1 MMHSRYQYCY
11 HRPQRHRL
19 AVSALAQT
27 MLKAVALG
35 SCVLALPATH
45 ADEVEFNGAF
55 LPEGS
60 RSLDLAVYQKGNP
73 VMPGTYR
80 ADIALNG
87 ELRNRQDIQIHANDD
102 GSNPVVCVSRKLLE
116 LLGVDLARLAPEA
129 TALLEA
135 DNCADLSKLIENAT
149 AKFVP
154 ESQQVDISIPQISL
168 RRNAR
173 GYVSP
178 ELWDS
183 GVTSGML
190 GYSFNS
196 NHSKSGDS
204 NFNSA
209 YLGLDG
215 GFNVGGWRL
224 RHKGALSWQQAGG
237 SHYQVLDTYLR
248 RDITALKSQL
258 TLGDSNTSGEIF
270 DTQSFRGVQLASDD
284 RMLPNSLRGYAPVV
298 RGIARTSAR
307 VTIRQAGN
315 ILLETTVAPGAFV
328 IDDLYATG
336 YGGDLNVT
344 VSEADGSEQRF
355 VVPYAAVTQLLR
367 PGALR
372 FGATAGVT
380 RNNYLSE
387 QAGFVQGTV
396 QYGLNN
402 SMTAYGGT
410 QASADYLALLGG
422 MAFATPIGA
431 MSVDMSHAQTA
442 LAAGKTK
449 GQSMRVSY
457 NKNVLS
463 TGSNF
468 SVAAYRFSTS
478 GYLDFANAMQM
489 LDAEKKGDATS
500 MLDRPRNRLSLTA
513 DQSLGEWGNLSIS
526 GYTQNYWN
534 RPGQDLQYQL
544 NYNKQVGRVSY
555 SISANRGRML
565 SGGMENRLLLSMN
578 LPLGS
583 NASANVPQIA
593 AQLSRNTDGRY
604 SQLATISGTAGEE
617 RQYGYGASVSRDG
630 ASGTGSGTLNGQY
643 TGSRAFMGASI
654 GRGKDYTSAS
664 FTMSGSVVA
673 HPGGVTL
680 SPHRGETMAVVHAP
694 GAAGARVAGYPG
706 LRLDAS
712 GNAVVPYLRPY
723 ELNEVAIDPQG
734 TSMDVELRETSQQ
747 VAPRDGAVVF
757 LKYGTSTG
765 RAILFQVR
773 LAGGGVL
780 PFGATVKDEQGQA
793 VGMVGQDGQLYARLQ
808 ENSRQ
813 LSISW
818 GGRAHERCSMPIAAS
833 LLQGE
838 RAKLQQVDAVCVPEL
853 INAKAA
859 PDEERS
865 AELLGGT
872 YSVDIFVNGQRMER
886 RDVAFMPVPGEK
898 RPSPCMSTVDLQ
910 EYGVQLSK
918 EQLLLPCQQV
928 LSSISGAS
936 WRHDAAAQRLDL
948 QVPAALLAAR
958 APRHGLQLAA
968 ATIQQEDTGVKITQK
983 RKP

>member
-1 MMHSRYQYCY
+1 M
-11 HRPQRHRL
+11 PGPG
-19 AVSALAQT
+19 VNALVGSVV
-27 MLKAVALG
+27 KAVAFS
-35 SCVLALPATH
+35 SCALVMPAAH
-45 ADEVEFNGAF
+45 ADQVEFNGAF
-55 LPEGS
+55 LPAGS
-60 RSLDLAVYQKGNP
+60 RSLDLAAYQNGNP
-73 VMPGTYR
+73 VLPGTYR

-87 ELRNRQDIQIHANDD
+87 QLKNRQDIRIHANDD
-102 GSNPVVCVSRKLLE
+102 GSHPVVCVSRKLLE
-116 LLGVDLARLAPEA
+116 LLGVDMTRLSPQA

-135 DNCADLSKLIENAT
+135 DNCAELGKLIENAT

-154 ESQQVDISIPQISL
+154 ESQQVDISIPQIAL
-168 RRNAR
+168 RRDAR

-196 NHSKSGDS
+196 NHNKSGDS
-204 NFNSA
+204 AFNSA

-215 GFNVGGWRL
+215 GFNLGAWRL
-224 RHKGALSWQQAGG
+224 RHKSALSWQQAGG

-248 RDITALKSQL
+248 RDITSLKSQL
-258 TLGDSNTSGEIF
+258 TLGDANTSGEIF

-367 PGALR
+367 PGTLR

-380 RNNYLSE
+380 RNNYLSQ
-387 QAGFVQGTV
+387 QAGFMQGTV

-402 SMTAYGGT
+402 SLTGYGGV
-410 QASADYLALLGG
+410 QASADYFSLLGG

-431 MSVDMSHAQTA
+431 MSVDLSHAQTA
-442 LAAGKTK
+442 LDAEKAK

-457 NKNVLS
+457 SKNILS

-468 SVAAYRFSTS
+468 SMAAYRFSTS
-478 GYLDFANAMQM
+478 GYLDFANAMQA
-489 LDAEKKGDATS
+489 LDAERQGYATT

-513 DQSLGEWGNLSIS
+513 DQSLGEWGNLSVS

-534 RPGQDLQYQL
+534 REGQDLQYQL
-544 NYNKQVGRVSY
+544 SYNKRVGRISY
-555 SISANRGRML
+555 GISANRGKTS
-565 SGGMENRLLLSMN
+565 SGVMENRLLLSVN

-583 NASANVPQIA
+583 SASVDMPHVS
-593 AQLSRNTDGRY
+593 AQLERNADGRY
-604 SQLATISGTAGEE
+604 SQLATVSGTAGEE
-617 RQYGYGASVSRDG
+617 RQFGYGASVSRDG
-630 ASGTGSGTLNGQY
+630 SSGSSSGTLSGQY
-643 TGSRAFMGASI
+643 TGARTFIGASI
-654 GRGKDYTSAS
+654 GRGQDYTSAS
-664 FTMSGSVVA
+664 FNMSGSVVA

-680 SPHRGETMAVVHAP
+680 SPHRGDTMAVVHAP

-723 ELNEVAIDPQG
+723 ELNDVAIDPVG
-734 TSMDVELRETSQQ
+734 SSMDVEMRETSQQ

-757 LKYGTSTG
+757 LKYSTSTG

-773 LAGGGVL
+773 LAGGDVL
-780 PFGATVKDEQGQA
+780 PFGATVKDEQGQS

-818 GGRAHERCSMPIAAS
+818 GSRAHERCSLPVPAS

-838 RAKLQQVDAVCVPEL
+838 GGQLQQADAVCVPEL

-859 PDEERS
+859 PAEERS
-865 AELLGGT
+865 ADLLGGT

-886 RDVAFMPVPGEK
+886 RDVAFLPMPGGQDA
-898 RPSPCMSTVDLQ
+898 SPCMSTVDLQ
-910 EYGVQLSK
+910 AYGVQLSK
-918 EQLLLPCQQV
+918 EQLLQPCQLV
-928 LSSISGAS
+928 LQSIPGAS
-936 WRHDAAAQRLDL
+936 WSHEAAVQRLDL
-948 QVPAALLAAR
+948 QVPPAFLAALVPRQDLQVAAAR
-958 APRHGLQLAA
+958 KY
-968 ATIQQEDTGVKITQK
+968 EDTALKINPK

>member
-1 MMHSRYQYCY
+1 MHSRYQYCC

-45 ADEVEFNGAF
+45 AGEVEFNSAF

-87 ELRNRQDIQIHANDD
+87 QLKNRQDIRIHANDD

-116 LLGVDLARLAPEA
+116 LLGVDLTRLSPEA

-135 DNCADLSKLIENAT
+135 GNCADLSKLIENAT

-154 ESQQVDISIPQISL
+154 ESQQVDIGIPQISL

-196 NHSKSGDS
+196 NHSKSGDN

-215 GFNVGGWRL
+215 GLNLGAWRL

-248 RDITALKSQL
+248 RDIIALKSQL
-258 TLGDSNTSGEIF
+258 TLGDANTSGEIF
-270 DTQSFRGVQLASDD
+270 DTQSFRGMQLASDD

-344 VSEADGSEQRF
+344 VAEADGSEQRF
-355 VVPYAAVTQLLR
+355 VVPYAAVTHLLR
-367 PGALR
+367 PGTVR

-380 RNNYLSE
+380 RNSYLSE
-387 QAGFVQGTV
+387 QAHFLQGTV
-396 QYGLNN
+396 QYGLSN
-402 SMTAYGGT
+402 SMTGYGGA
-410 QASADYLALLGG
+410 QASTDYLALLGG

-431 MSVDMSHAQTA
+431 MSVDVSHAQTA
-442 LAAGKTK
+442 LAASKAK

-457 NKNVLS
+457 SKNILS

-478 GYLDFANAMQM
+478 GYLDFANAMQV

-544 NYNKQVGRVSY
+544 SYNKRVGRISY
-555 SISANRGRML
+555 GISANRGRIS

-583 NASANVPQIA
+583 SASMDAPQMT
-593 AQLSRNTDGRY
+593 AQLSRNADGRY
-604 SQLATISGTAGEE
+604 SQLATVSGTAGDE

-630 ASGTGSGTLNGQY
+630 ASGTGSGTLSGQY
-643 TGSRAFMGASI
+643 TGARTFLGASI
-654 GRGKDYTSAS
+654 GRGQDYTSAS
-664 FTMSGSVVA
+664 FNMSGSVVA

-680 SPHRGETMAVVHAP
+680 SPHRGDTLAVVHAP

-723 ELNEVAIDPQG
+723 ELNEVAIDPAG
-734 TSMDVELRETSQQ
+734 SSMDVELRETSQQ

-780 PFGATVKDEQGQA
+780 PFGASVKDEQGQA

-818 GGRAHERCSMPIAAS
+818 GSKAHERCSMPIAAS

-838 RAKLQQVDAVCVPEL
+838 GGKLQHADAVCVPEL

-859 PDEERS
+859 PGEERR

-872 YSVDIFVNGQRMER
+872 YSVEIFVNGQRMER
-886 RDVAFMPVPGEK
+886 REVAFLPAAGEQ

-910 EYGVQLSK
+910 AYGVQLSQ

-928 LSSISGAS
+928 LASIPGAS
-936 WRHDAAAQRLDL
+936 WRHEAAVQRLDL
-948 QVPAALLAAR
+948 QVPASSLVAR
-958 APRHGLQLAA
+958 SPRQGLRLSA
-968 ATIQQEDTGVKITQK
+968 ATMRQEGAGVNIAQK
-983 RKP
+983 RTP

>member
-1 MMHSRYQYCY
+1 M
-11 HRPQRHRL
+11 P
-19 AVSALAQT
+19 
-27 MLKAVALG
+27 VA
-35 SCVLALPATH
+35 H
-45 ADEVEFNGAF
+45 ADQVEFNGAF
-55 LPEGS
+55 LPAGS
-60 RSLDLAVYQKGNP
+60 RSLDLVAYQNGNP
-73 VMPGTYR
+73 VLPGTYR

-87 ELRNRQDIQIHANDD
+87 QLKNRQDIKIHANDD
-102 GSNPVVCVSRKLLE
+102 GSHPVVCVSRRLLE
-116 LLGVDLARLAPEA
+116 LLGVDMARLSPEA

-135 DNCADLSKLIENAT
+135 GNCADLSKLIENAT

-168 RRNAR
+168 RRDAR

-190 GYSFNS
+190 GYNFNS
-196 NHSKSGDS
+196 NHNKSGDS
-204 NFNSA
+204 AFNSA

-215 GFNVGGWRL
+215 GFNLGAWRL

-237 SHYQVLDTYLR
+237 SRYQVLDTYLR
-248 RDITALKSQL
+248 RDVTSLKSQL

-367 PGALR
+367 PGTLR

-380 RNNYLSE
+380 RNNHLSQ
-387 QAGFVQGTV
+387 QAGFLQGTV

-402 SMTAYGGT
+402 SLTGYGGV
-410 QASADYLALLGG
+410 QASADYLSLLGG

-431 MSVDMSHAQTA
+431 MSVDLSHAQTDLDA
-442 LAAGKTK
+442 EKAK
-449 GQSMRVSY
+449 GQSMRMSY
-457 NKNVLS
+457 SKNILS

-468 SVAAYRFSTS
+468 SMAAYRFSTS
-478 GYLDFANAMQM
+478 GYLDFANAMQA
-489 LDAEKKGDATS
+489 LDTERQGYPTT

-513 DQSLGEWGNLSIS
+513 DQSLGEWGNVSIS

-534 RPGQDLQYQL
+534 REGQDLQYQL
-544 NYNKQVGRVSY
+544 SYNKRVGRISY
-555 SISANRGRML
+555 GISANRGRTS
-565 SGGMENRLLLSMN
+565 SGGMENRLLLSVN

-583 NASANVPQIA
+583 SASVDMPYMS
-593 AQLSRNTDGRY
+593 AQLERNADGRY
-604 SQLATISGTAGEE
+604 SQLATVSGTAGEE
-617 RQYGYGASVSRDG
+617 RQFGYGASVSRDG
-630 ASGTGSGTLNGQY
+630 SSGSSSGTLSGQY
-643 TGSRAFMGASI
+643 TGARTFVGASV

-664 FTMSGSVVA
+664 FNMSGSVVA

-680 SPHRGETMAVVHAP
+680 SPHRGDTMAVVHAP
-694 GAAGARVAGYPG
+694 GAAGATVAGYPG

-723 ELNEVAIDPQG
+723 ELNEVAIDPVG
-734 TSMDVELRETSQQ
+734 SSMDVEMRETSQQ

-757 LKYGTSTG
+757 LKYSTSTG
-765 RAILFQVR
+765 RAVLFQVR
-773 LAGGGVL
+773 LAGGDVL
-780 PFGATVKDEQGQA
+780 PFGATVKDEQGQS
-793 VGMVGQDGQLYARLQ
+793 VGMVGQNGQLYARLQ
-808 ENSRQ
+808 ETSRQ

-818 GGRAHERCSMPIAAS
+818 GGRAHERCSLPVPAS
-833 LLQGE
+833 LMQGE
-838 RAKLQQVDAVCVPEL
+838 GGQLQQAEAVCVPEL
-853 INAKAA
+853 INAKAPPA
-859 PDEERS
+859 EERS
-865 AELLGGT
+865 ADLQGGT

-886 RDVAFMPVPGEK
+886 REVAFLPVAGGQDA
-898 RPSPCMSTVDLQ
+898 SPCMSTVDLQ
-910 EYGVQLSK
+910 AYGVQLSK
-918 EQLLLPCQQV
+918 EQLLQPCQLV
-928 LSSISGAS
+928 LQSIPGAS
-936 WRHDAAAQRLDL
+936 WSHEAAVQRLDL
-948 QVPAALLAAR
+948 QVPPAFMAALVPRQDLQVAAAR
-958 APRHGLQLAA
+958 KYEETAL
-968 ATIQQEDTGVKITQK
+968 KINQK

>member
-1 MMHSRYQYCY
+1 MHSRYQYCS

-19 AVSALAQT
+19 AVSTLAQT

-35 SCVLALPATH
+35 SCVLGLPATQ
-45 ADEVEFNGAF
+45 AAEVEFNGAF

-73 VMPGTYR
+73 VRPGTYR

-87 ELRNRQDIQIHANDD
+87 QLKNRQDIQIHANDD

-116 LLGVDLARLAPEA
+116 LLGVDLIRLSPES

-135 DNCADLSKLIENAT
+135 GNCADLSKLIENAT

-183 GVTSGML
+183 GVMSGML

-196 NHSKSGDS
+196 NHSKSGDN
-204 NFNSA
+204 NFNSV

-215 GFNVGGWRL
+215 GLNIGAWRL

-237 SHYQVLDTYLR
+237 SSYQVLDTYLR
-248 RDITALKSQL
+248 RDIIALKSQL
-258 TLGDSNTSGEIF
+258 TLGEANTSGEIF

-336 YGGDLNVT
+336 YGGDLSVT

-367 PGALR
+367 PGTVR

-380 RNNYLSE
+380 RNSYLSQ
-387 QAGFVQGTV
+387 QARFLQGTV
-396 QYGLNN
+396 QYGLSN
-402 SMTAYGGT
+402 SMTGYGGA
-410 QASADYLALLGG
+410 QASTDYLALLGG

-431 MSVDMSHAQTA
+431 MSVDVSHAQTA
-442 LAAGKTK
+442 LAASKAK

-457 NKNVLS
+457 SKNILS

-468 SVAAYRFSTS
+468 SMAAYRFSTS
-478 GYLDFANAMQM
+478 GYLDFANAMQV
-489 LDAEKKGDATS
+489 LDAEQKGYATS
-500 MLDRPRNRLSLTA
+500 VLERPRNRLSLTA

-526 GYTQNYWN
+526 GYAQNYWN
-534 RPGQDLQYQL
+534 RSGQDLQYQFS
-544 NYNKQVGRVSY
+544 YNKRLGQVGFGV
-555 SISANRGRML
+555 SANRGRM
-565 SGGMENRLLLSMN
+565 SYGGMENRLLLSVS
-578 LPLGS
+578 LPLGGNS
-583 NASANVPQIA
+583 SLDAPQMS
-593 AQLSRNTDGRY
+593 AQLARNADGRY
-604 SQLATISGTAGEE
+604 SQLATISGTAGDE

-630 ASGTGSGTLNGQY
+630 ASGTSSGTLNGQY
-643 TGSRAFMGASI
+643 TGARAFMGASI
-654 GRGKDYTSAS
+654 GRGKDYTGAS
-664 FTMSGSVVA
+664 LNMSGSVVA

-680 SPHRGETMAVVHAP
+680 SPHRGETMAVIHAP

-706 LRLDAS
+706 LRLDAG

-723 ELNEVAIDPQG
+723 ELNEVAIDPVG
-734 TSMDVELRETSQQ
+734 SSMDVELRETSQQ

-757 LKYGTSTG
+757 LKYGTNTG
-765 RAILFQVR
+765 RAVLFHVR

-780 PFGATVKDEQGQA
+780 PFGAAVKDEQGQA

-808 ENSRQ
+808 ENSRS
-813 LSISW
+813 LSVSW
-818 GGRAHERCSMPIAAS
+818 GGRTHERCSLPVPAS
-833 LLQGE
+833 VMQGE
-838 RAKLQQVDAVCVPEL
+838 GGKLQQAEAVCVPDKMM
-853 INAKAA
+853 ATAQAGAA
-859 PDEERS
+859 AR
-865 AELLGGT
+865 AELVPGA
-872 YSVDIFVNGQRMER
+872 YQVDIFLNGKRMER
-886 RDVAFMPVPGEK
+886 REVAFLADAGSQSV
-898 RPSPCMSTVDLQ
+898 SPCMSNVDLR
-910 EYGVQLSK
+910 EYGIPLSK
-918 EQLLLPCQQV
+918 EQLLLPCQAV
-928 LSSISGAS
+928 LSSIPGAS
-936 WRHDAAAQRLDL
+936 WTYESKASRLDL
-948 QVPAALLAAR
+948 QVPHGVLATRAADRSAPLAAV
-958 APRHGLQLAA
+958 AA
-968 ATIQQEDTGVKITQK
+968 KAGAGRE
-983 RKP
+983 RR

>member
-1 MMHSRYQYCY
+1 M
-11 HRPQRHRL
+11 PL
-19 AVSALAQT
+19 AY
-27 MLKAVALG
+27 
-35 SCVLALPATH
+35 
-45 ADEVEFNGAF
+45 ADEVEFNSAF

-60 RSLDLAVYQKGNP
+60 RGLDLAVYQKGNP
-73 VMPGTYR
+73 VLPGTYR
-80 ADIALNG
+80 ADVVLNG
-87 ELRNRQDIQIHANDD
+87 QLKRRQDIQVRANDD
-102 GSNPVVCVSRKLLE
+102 GSHPVVCVSRKLLE
-116 LLGVDLARLAPEA
+116 LLGVDLAHLAPEA
-129 TALLEA
+129 TALLA
-135 DNCADLSKLIENAT
+135 AGNCAELSKLIENAT
-149 AKFVP
+149 ARFVP

-168 RRNAR
+168 RRDAR

-190 GYSFNS
+190 GYNFSS
-196 NHSKSGDS
+196 NHSKSRDS
-204 NFNSA
+204 ASSSA

-215 GFNVGGWRL
+215 GFNLGAWRL
-224 RHKGALSWQQAGG
+224 RHTGALSWRQAGG

-258 TLGDSNTSGEIF
+258 TLGDANTSGELF

-367 PGALR
+367 PGTVR

-387 QAGFVQGTV
+387 QANFLQGSV
-396 QYGLNN
+396 QYGLSN
-402 SMTAYGGT
+402 SMTGYGGV
-410 QASADYLALLGG
+410 QASTDYLSLLGG

-431 MSVDMSHAQTA
+431 MSVDLSHAQA
-442 LAAGKTK
+442 ELAASKTK
-449 GQSMRVSY
+449 GQSMRLSY
-457 NKNVLS
+457 NKNILS

-468 SVAAYRFSTS
+468 SMAAYRFSTS
-478 GYLDFANAMQM
+478 GYLDFANAMQVI
-489 LDAEKKGDATS
+489 DAEKKGYAS
-500 MLDRPRNRLSLTA
+500 SVLDRPRNRLSLTA

-534 RPGQDLQYQL
+534 REGQDLQYQFS
-544 NYNKQVGRVSY
+544 YNQRLGRVSY
-555 SISANRGRML
+555 GISANRGRT
-565 SGGMENRLLLSMN
+565 SYGGMENRLLLSVN
-578 LPLGS
+578 LPLGGNGS
-583 NASANVPQIA
+583 IDVPQVS
-593 AQLSRNTDGRY
+593 AQLSRNADGRY

-630 ASGTGSGTLNGQY
+630 ASGGSSGTLNGQY
-643 TGSRAFMGASI
+643 TGARAFVGGTL
-654 GRGKDYTSAS
+654 GRGQDYSSAS
-664 FTMSGSVVA
+664 FNMSGSVVA

-680 SPHRGETMAVVHAP
+680 SPHRSDTMAVVHAP
-694 GAAGARVAGYPG
+694 GAAGAKVAGYPG

-723 ELNEVAIDPQG
+723 ELNEVAIDPAG
-734 TSMDVELRETSQQ
+734 SSMAVEMRETSQQ

-757 LKYGTSTG
+757 LKYATSTG
-765 RAILFQVR
+765 RAVLFHVR
-773 LAGGGVL
+773 LTGGGAL
-780 PFGATVKDEQGQA
+780 PFGATVKDELGQA

-818 GGRAHERCSMPIAAS
+818 GGKAQERCTVPIAAS
-833 LLQGE
+833 LLQGDGGT
-838 RAKLQQVDAVCVPEL
+838 LQQADAVCVPDL
-853 INAKAA
+853 INVKAA
-859 PDEERS
+859 PDDERS
-865 AELLGGT
+865 AELLDGT

-886 RDVAFMPVPGEK
+886 RDVAFMPAAGEP

-910 EYGVQLSK
+910 EYGVRLSK

-928 LSSISGAS
+928 LAAIPGAS
-936 WRHDAAAQRLDL
+936 WRHEAAVQRLDL
-948 QVPAALLAAR
+948 QVPAASLVAP
-958 APRHGLQLAA
+958 APRQAMQLAA
-968 ATIQQEDTGVKITQK
+968 ARKYDETAMKLTQK

>member
-1 MMHSRYQYCY
+1 MHSRVQIRY
-11 HRPQRHRL
+11 HRPPHHRL
-19 AVSALAQT
+19 AVSALTKA
-27 MLKAVALG
+27 MLKAIALS

-45 ADEVEFNGAF
+45 ADEVEFNNAF

-73 VMPGTYR
+73 VLPGTYR

-87 ELRNRQDIQIHANDD
+87 QLKNREDIQIHANDD

-116 LLGVDLARLAPEA
+116 LLGVDLARLSPEA
-129 TALLEA
+129 SALLDA
-135 DNCADLSKLIENAT
+135 GNCAELGKLIENAT

-168 RRNAR
+168 RRDAR

-190 GYSFNS
+190 GYNFNS
-196 NHSKSGDS
+196 NHSKSGDAA
-204 NFNSA
+204 FNSA

-215 GFNVGGWRL
+215 GFNLGAWRL
-224 RHKGALSWQQAGG
+224 RHKGALNWQQAGG

-248 RDITALKSQL
+248 RDITVLKSQL
-258 TLGDSNTSGEIF
+258 TLGDANTSGEIF
-270 DTQSFRGVQLASDD
+270 DTQSFRGVQLASDE

-367 PGALR
+367 PGTLR

-380 RNNYLSE
+380 RNNFLSQ
-387 QAGFVQGTV
+387 QARFLQGTV
-396 QYGLNN
+396 QYGLSNN
-402 SMTAYGGT
+402 MTGYGGA

-431 MSVDMSHAQTA
+431 ISVDVSHAQTD
-442 LAAGKTK
+442 LAASKAK

-457 NKNVLS
+457 NKNILS

-468 SVAAYRFSTS
+468 SMAAYRFSTS

-489 LDAEKKGDATS
+489 LDAEKKGYATS

-526 GYTQNYWN
+526 GYAQNYWN
-534 RPGQDLQYQL
+534 RSGQDLQYQFS
-544 NYNKQVGRVSY
+544 YNKRVGRISY
-555 SISANRGRML
+555 GISANRGRM
-565 SGGMENRLLLSMN
+565 SYGGMENRLLLSVN

-583 NASANVPQIA
+583 SATVDVPQMS
-593 AQLSRNTDGRY
+593 AQLSRNADGRY
-604 SQLATISGTAGEE
+604 SQLATVSGTAGEE

-630 ASGTGSGTLNGQY
+630 ASGASSGTLNGQY
-643 TGSRAFMGASI
+643 TGARAFVGASI
-654 GRGKDYTSAS
+654 GRGQNYTSAS
-664 FTMSGSVVA
+664 FNMSGSVVA

-694 GAAGARVAGYPG
+694 GAVGARVAGYPG

-712 GNAVVPYLRPY
+712 GNAIVPYLRPY
-723 ELNEVAIDPQG
+723 ELNEVAIDPVG
-734 TSMDVELRETSQQ
+734 SSMDVEMRETSQQ

-773 LAGGGVL
+773 LAGGDVL
-780 PFGATVKDEQGQA
+780 PFGATVKDEKGQS
-793 VGMVGQDGQLYARLQ
+793 VGMVGQDGQLYARVQ

-818 GGRAHERCSMPIAAS
+818 GGKAHQRCSMAIAAS

-838 RAKLQQVDAVCVPEL
+838 GGKLQQADAVCVPEL

-859 PDEERS
+859 PSEERS
-865 AELLGGT
+865 TELLGGT
-872 YSVDIFVNGQRMER
+872 YPVDIFVNGQRMER
-886 RDVAFMPVPGEK
+886 RDVAFMPVAGEQ

-910 EYGVQLSK
+910 EYGVQLSS

-928 LSSISGAS
+928 LASIPGAS
-936 WRHDAAAQRLDL
+936 WRHDATVQRLDL
-948 QVPAALLAAR
+948 QVPAAALAAR
-958 APRHGLQLAA
+958 APRPDLQLAA
-968 ATIQQEDTGVKITQK
+968 AAKNIIKK
-983 RKP
+983 AAP

>member
-1 MMHSRYQYCY
+1 MHSRFKIRY
-11 HRPQRHRL
+11 HGPRRHRL
-19 AVSALAQT
+19 ASAVAQT
-27 MLKAVALG
+27 MFKAVALG
-35 SCVLALPATH
+35 SCVLAMPAAH
-45 ADEVEFNGAF
+45 AGEVEFNGAF

-60 RSLDLAVYQKGNP
+60 RSLDLAAYQKGNP

-87 ELRNRQDIQIHANDD
+87 QLKNRQDILIHANDD
-102 GSNPVVCVSRKLLE
+102 GSNPVVCISRKLLE
-116 LLGVDLARLAPEA
+116 LLGVDMARLSAEA

-135 DNCADLSKLIENAT
+135 GNCAELGKLIENAT
-149 AKFVP
+149 AKFVL
-154 ESQQVDISIPQISL
+154 ESQLVDISIPQISL
-168 RRNAR
+168 RRDAR

-196 NHSKSGDS
+196 NHNKSGDTT
-204 NFNSA
+204 FNSA

-215 GFNVGGWRL
+215 GFNLGAWRL
-224 RHKGALSWQQAGG
+224 RHKGALSWQQSGG

-248 RDITALKSQL
+248 RDITSLKSQL
-258 TLGDSNTSGEIF
+258 TLGDANTSGEIF

-315 ILLETTVAPGAFV
+315 ILLETMVAPGAFV

-367 PGALR
+367 PGTVR

-380 RNNYLSE
+380 RNNYLSQ
-387 QAGFVQGTV
+387 QASFLQGTV

-402 SMTAYGGT
+402 SMTGYGGA
-410 QASADYLALLGG
+410 QASAHYLSLLGG
-422 MAFATPIGA
+422 LAFATPIGA
-431 MSVDMSHAQTA
+431 MSVDLSHAQTA
-442 LAAGKTK
+442 LAAEKAK

-457 NKNVLS
+457 SKNILS

-468 SVAAYRFSTS
+468 SMAAYRFSTS
-478 GYLDFANAMQM
+478 GYLDFANAMQL
-489 LDAEKKGDATS
+489 LDAEKQSHATS

-513 DQSLGEWGNLSIS
+513 DQSLGEWGNLSVS

-534 RPGQDLQYQL
+534 REGQDLQYQFS
-544 NYNKQVGRVSY
+544 YNKRVGRISY
-555 SISANRGRML
+555 GISANRGRMS
-565 SGGMENRLLLSMN
+565 SGGMENRLLLSVN

-583 NASANVPQIA
+583 STSMDVPQMT
-593 AQLSRNTDGRY
+593 AQLSRNADGRY
-604 SQLATISGTAGEE
+604 NQLATVSGTAGDE
-617 RQYGYGASVSRDG
+617 RQYGYGASLSRDG
-630 ASGTGSGTLNGQY
+630 AGGTSSGTLNGQY
-643 TGSRAFMGASI
+643 TGARAFLGASL
-654 GRGKDYTSAS
+654 GRGERYTSAS
-664 FTMSGSVVA
+664 FNMSGSVVA

-680 SPHRGETMAVVHAP
+680 SPHRGETVAVVHAP

-723 ELNEVAIDPQG
+723 ELNEVAIDPVG
-734 TSMDVELRETSQQ
+734 SSMDVELRETSQQ
-747 VAPRDGAVVF
+747 VAPRDSAVVF

-765 RAILFQVR
+765 RAILLQVR
-773 LAGGGVL
+773 LSGGGAL

-793 VGMVGQDGQLYARLQ
+793 VGMVGQGGQLYARLQ

-818 GGRAHERCSMPIAAS
+818 GNKAHERCTVPVSPL

-838 RAKLQQVDAVCVPEL
+838 GGKLQQADAVCVPEL

-859 PDEERS
+859 PADERS
-865 AELLGGT
+865 TDQFGGT
-872 YSVDIFVNGQRMER
+872 YSVEIFVNGQRMER
-886 RDVAFMPVPGEK
+886 REVAFMPVDGEQ

-910 EYGVQLSK
+910 EYGVQLSR

-928 LSSISGAS
+928 LASIPGTS
-936 WRHDAAAQRLDL
+936 WRHDAVVQHLDL
-948 QVPAALLAAR
+948 QVPAAALVAR
-958 APRHGLQLAA
+958 APHQILPPAA
-968 ATIQQEDTGVKITQK
+968 VAIRQEATARSAIKKVV
-983 RKP
+983 P